1 MKSPITGKEMLM
13 KQETIE
19 TDFRK
24 EKFEVVYHYYLCEDS
39 GEKFEDER
47 LTQLNLSQVY
57 NQYRNRYNIPFPEEI
72 VSLREQYG
80 LSATKMAEVLR
91 FGINIYRNYENGEIP
106 NASNA
111 LILEFAKDPVKFKEM
126 IISSDALND
135 KEKERTLVRVEELI
149 SKRQLISF
157 DLENYFM
164 AGKLKANDETGYKRP
179 DLEKFSQMVIFFSEK
194 VEPYKTKLNK
204 MLFYADFYHFKKTGR
219 SISGAKYRAIDM
231 GPVPNNFQSI
241 FEYLEANNLV
251 EINRVKFNEA
261 IGERFK
267 RGSLSF
273 NKELFTP
280 EELKTLHEVVIRFG
294 KMTTDEIIDIS
305 HEEDAWRK
313 SFENGKS
320 LISYRES
327 FRLKAI

>member
-1 MKSPITGKEMLM
+1 MKSPITGKEMVM

-91 FGINIYRNYENGEIP
+91 FGINVYRNYENGEIP

-111 LILEFAKDPVKFKEM
+111 LILEFAKDPMKFKEM

-135 KEKERTLVRVEELI
+135 KEKERALVRVAELI
-149 SKRQLISF
+149 SKSQLISF

-164 AGKLKANDETGYKRP
+164 AGKFKASDETGYRRP
-179 DLEKFSQMVIFFSEK
+179 DLEKFSQMVIFFSEQ

-204 MLFYADFYHFKKTGR
+204 MLFYADFYHFKKTGL
-219 SISGAKYRAIDM
+219 SISGTKYRAIDM

-241 FEYLEANNLV
+241 FEYLEANNMI
-251 EINRVKFNEA
+251 EINRIQFNEA
-261 IGERFK
+261 VGEKFR
-267 RGSLSF
+267 RGNISF
-273 NKELFTP
+273 NKELFTQ
-280 EELKTLHEVVIRFG
+280 EEIKTLHEVVVRFG
-294 KMTTDEIIDIS
+294 KMTTDEIIAIS
-305 HEEDAWRK
+305 HEEEAWRK
-313 SFENGKS
+313 NFENRKK

-327 FRLKAI
+327 FHLKAI

>member
-1 MKSPITGKEMLM
+1 MKSPITGKEMVM

-19 TDFRK
+19 TEFRK
-24 EKFEVVYHYYLCEDS
+24 EKFEVVYHYYLCEDT

-47 LTQLNLSQVY
+47 LAQLNLSQVY

-80 LSATKMAEVLR
+80 LSAAKMAEVLR

-111 LILEFAKDPVKFKEM
+111 LILEFAKDPLKFKQM

-135 KEKERTLVRVEELI
+135 KEKERTLVRVEELV
-149 SKRQLISF
+149 SKSQLINF

-164 AGKLKANDETGYKRP
+164 AGKLKANDETGYRRP

-204 MLFYADFYHFKKTGR
+204 MLFYADFYHFKKTGL

-241 FEYLEANNLV
+241 FEYLEANDLIA
-251 EINRVKFNEA
+251 INRIKFNEA
-261 IGERFK
+261 IGEKFK
-267 RGSLSF
+267 SGSLSF
-273 NKELFTP
+273 KKELFTS
-280 EELKTLHEVVIRFG
+280 EELKTLHEIVVRFG
-294 KMTTDEIIDIS
+294 KMTTDEIIDVS
-305 HEEDAWRK
+305 HQEEAWK
-313 SFENGKS
+313 KNFENGKK

-327 FRLKAI
+327 FHLKAI